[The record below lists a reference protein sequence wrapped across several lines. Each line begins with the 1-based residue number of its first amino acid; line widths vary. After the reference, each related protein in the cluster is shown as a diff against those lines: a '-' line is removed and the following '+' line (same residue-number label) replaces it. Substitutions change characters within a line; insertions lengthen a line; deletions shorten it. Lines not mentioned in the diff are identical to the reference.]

1 MLEKRMTINQTLVLT
16 KAVRERVNELR
27 SLRTETAKIER
38 WLGNDHNKVI
48 EPQYDVKK
56 VDQKITELE
65 RFLFRAES
73 KIKSSNAVTAI
84 DIEADVDQLLSS
96 IQ

>member
-1 MLEKRMTINQTLVLT
+1 MSENQMTINQTLVLT

-27 SLRTETAKIER
+27 SLRTETAKVER
-38 WLGNDHNKVI
+38 WYGNENNKVI

-65 RFLFRAES
+65 RFLFRADA
-73 KIKSSNAVTAI
+73 KIKASNAVTAI
-84 DIEADVDQLLSS
+84 DIDADVDKLLSS
-96 IQ
+96 IE